1 MMVLLMK
8 QISML
13 KLFINKFGKPQFK
26 LGLFVLILFTIFNVQ
41 SFAKHEGLEERLYS
55 KMTNFNVQ
63 RATENL
69 MLALETK
76 PDGEKQVWKSG
87 SYKGYIIPKTTFIN
101 LEGYFC
107 RTYLE
112 VLIRRAEYNM
122 YDNTACRDHDGE
134 WVWIE
139 TTSANETQGNVKINH

>member
-1 MMVLLMK
+1 MK
-8 QISML
+8 QML
-13 KLFINKFGKPQFK
+13 IFKKLTNDFGKPQIK
-26 LGLFVLILFTIFNVQ
+26 LGLFVFIILLIFNSN

-55 KMTNFNVQ
+55 KMTDFNVQ

-69 MLALETK
+69 MLTLETK
-76 PDGEKQVWKSG
+76 PDGEKHVWKSG

-101 LEGYFC
+101 FEGYFC
-107 RTYLE
+107 RTYIE
-112 VLIRRAEYNM
+112 VLIRRSEYNM

>member
-1 MMVLLMK
+1 MK
-8 QISML
+8 QML
-13 KLFINKFGKPQFK
+13 IFKTPTNDFGKPQIK
-26 LGLFVLILFTIFNVQ
+26 LGLFVFIILLIFNTN

-55 KMTNFNVQ
+55 KMTDFNVQ

-69 MLALETK
+69 MLTLETK
-76 PDGEKQVWKSG
+76 PDGEKHVWKSG

-101 LEGYFC
+101 FEGYFC
-107 RTYLE
+107 RTYIE
-112 VLIRRAEYNM
+112 VLIRRSEYNM

>member
-1 MMVLLMK
+1 
-8 QISML
+8 ML
-13 KLFINKFGKPQFK
+13 IFKTLTNDFGKPQIK
-26 LGLFVLILFTIFNVQ
+26 LGLFVFIILLIFNSN
-41 SFAKHEGLEERLYS
+41 SFAKHEGLEERLDS
-55 KMTNFNVQ
+55 KMTDFNVQ

-69 MLALETK
+69 MLTLETK
-76 PDGEKQVWKSG
+76 PDGEKHVWKSG

-101 LEGYFC
+101 FEGYFC
-107 RTYLE
+107 RTYIE
-112 VLIRRAEYNM
+112 VLIRRSEYNM

>member
-1 MMVLLMK
+1 
-8 QISML
+8 ML
-13 KLFINKFGKPQFK
+13 IFKTLTNDFGKPQIK
-26 LGLFVLILFTIFNVQ
+26 LGLFVFIILLIFNTN

-55 KMTNFNVQ
+55 KMTDFNVL

-69 MLALETK
+69 MLTLETK
-76 PDGEKQVWKSG
+76 PDGEKHVWKSG

-101 LEGYFC
+101 FEGYFC
-107 RTYLE
+107 RTYIE
-112 VLIRRAEYNM
+112 VLIRRSEYNM

>member
-1 MMVLLMK
+1 
-8 QISML
+8 ML
-13 KLFINKFGKPQFK
+13 IFKTLTNDFRKPQIK
-26 LGLFVLILFTIFNVQ
+26 LGLFVFIILLIFNTN

-55 KMTNFNVQ
+55 KMTDFNVL

-69 MLALETK
+69 MLTLETK
-76 PDGEKQVWKSG
+76 PDGEKHVWKSG

-101 LEGYFC
+101 FEGYFC
-107 RTYLE
+107 RTYIE
-112 VLIRRAEYNM
+112 VLIRRSEYNM

>member
-1 MMVLLMK
+1 MK
-8 QISML
+8 QML
-13 KLFINKFGKPQFK
+13 IFKTLINDFGKPQIK
-26 LGLFVLILFTIFNVQ
+26 LGLFVFIILLIFNSN

-55 KMTNFNVQ
+55 KMTDFNVQ

-69 MLALETK
+69 MLTLETK
-76 PDGEKQVWKSG
+76 PDGEKHVWKSG

-101 LEGYFC
+101 FEGYFC
-107 RTYLE
+107 RTYIE
-112 VLIRRAEYNM
+112 VLIRRSEYNM

>member
-1 MMVLLMK
+1 
-8 QISML
+8 ML
-13 KLFINKFGKPQFK
+13 IFKTLTNDFGKPQIK
-26 LGLFVLILFTIFNVQ
+26 LGLFVFIILLIFNAN

-55 KMTNFNVQ
+55 KMTDFNVQ

-69 MLALETK
+69 MLTLETK
-76 PDGEKQVWKSG
+76 PDGEKHVWKSG

-101 LEGYFC
+101 FEGYFC
-107 RTYLE
+107 RAYIE
-112 VLIRRAEYNM
+112 VLIRRSEYNM

>member
-1 MMVLLMK
+1 
-8 QISML
+8 ML
-13 KLFINKFGKPQFK
+13 IFKTLTNNFGKPQIK
-26 LGLFVLILFTIFNVQ
+26 LGLFVFIILLIFNTN

-55 KMTNFNVQ
+55 KMTDFNVQ

-69 MLALETK
+69 MLTLETK
-76 PDGEKQVWKSG
+76 PDGDKHVWKSG

-101 LEGYFC
+101 FEGYFC
-107 RTYLE
+107 RTYIE
-112 VLIRRAEYNM
+112 VLIRRSEYNM

>member
-1 MMVLLMK
+1 
-8 QISML
+8 ML
-13 KLFINKFGKPQFK
+13 IFKTLTNDFGKPQIK
-26 LGLFVLILFTIFNVQ
+26 LGLFVFIILLIFNTN

-55 KMTNFNVQ
+55 KMTDFNVQ

-69 MLALETK
+69 MLTLETK
-76 PDGEKQVWKSG
+76 PDGEKHVWKSG

-101 LEGYFC
+101 FEGYFC
-107 RTYLE
+107 RTYIE
-112 VLIRRAEYNM
+112 VLIRRSEYNM
-122 YDNTACRDHDGE
+122 YDNSACRDHDGE

>member
-1 MMVLLMK
+1 MK
-8 QISML
+8 QML
-13 KLFINKFGKPQFK
+13 IFKTLTDDFGKPQIK
-26 LGLFVLILFTIFNVQ
+26 LGLFVFIILLIFNTN

-55 KMTNFNVQ
+55 KMTDFNVQ

-69 MLALETK
+69 MLTLETK
-76 PDGEKQVWKSG
+76 PDGEKHVWKSG

-101 LEGYFC
+101 FEGYFC
-107 RTYLE
+107 RTYIE
-112 VLIRRAEYNM
+112 VLIRRSEYNM

>member
-1 MMVLLMK
+1 MK
-8 QISML
+8 QML
-13 KLFINKFGKPQFK
+13 IFKTLTNDFGKPQIK
-26 LGLFVLILFTIFNVQ
+26 LGLFVFIILLIFNTN

-55 KMTNFNVQ
+55 KMTDFNVQ

-69 MLALETK
+69 MLTLETK
-76 PDGEKQVWKSG
+76 PDGEKHVWKSG

-101 LEGYFC
+101 FEGYFC
-107 RTYLE
+107 RTYIE
-112 VLIRRAEYNM
+112 VLIRRSEYNM

>member
-1 MMVLLMK
+1 
-8 QISML
+8 ML
-13 KLFINKFGKPQFK
+13 IFKTLTDDFGKPQIK
-26 LGLFVLILFTIFNVQ
+26 LGLFVFIILLIFNTN

-55 KMTNFNVQ
+55 KMTDFNVQ

-69 MLALETK
+69 MLTLETK
-76 PDGEKQVWKSG
+76 PDGEKHVWKSG

-101 LEGYFC
+101 FEGYFC
-107 RTYLE
+107 RTYIE
-112 VLIRRAEYNM
+112 VLIRRSEYNM

>member
-1 MMVLLMK
+1 
-8 QISML
+8 ML
-13 KLFINKFGKPQFK
+13 IFKTLINDFGKPQIK
-26 LGLFVLILFTIFNVQ
+26 LGLFVFIILLIFNTN

-55 KMTNFNVQ
+55 KMTDFNVL

-69 MLALETK
+69 MLTLETK
-76 PDGEKQVWKSG
+76 PDGEKHVWKSG

-101 LEGYFC
+101 FEGYFC
-107 RTYLE
+107 RTYIE
-112 VLIRRAEYNM
+112 VLIRRSEYNM

>member
-1 MMVLLMK
+1 MK
-8 QISML
+8 QML
-13 KLFINKFGKPQFK
+13 IFKTLTNNFGKPQIK
-26 LGLFVLILFTIFNVQ
+26 VGLFVFIILLIFNTN

-55 KMTNFNVQ
+55 KMTDFNVQ

-69 MLALETK
+69 MLTLETK
-76 PDGEKQVWKSG
+76 PDGEKHVWKSG

-101 LEGYFC
+101 FEGYFC
-107 RTYLE
+107 RTYIE
-112 VLIRRAEYNM
+112 VLIRRSEYNM

>member
-1 MMVLLMK
+1 MK
-8 QISML
+8 QML
-13 KLFINKFGKPQFK
+13 IFKTLINDFGKPQIK
-26 LGLFVLILFTIFNVQ
+26 LGLFVFIILLIFNTN

-55 KMTNFNVQ
+55 KMTDFNVQ

-69 MLALETK
+69 MLTLETK
-76 PDGEKQVWKSG
+76 PDGEKHVWKSG

-101 LEGYFC
+101 FEGYFC
-107 RTYLE
+107 RTYIE
-112 VLIRRAEYNM
+112 VLIRRSEYNM

>member
-1 MMVLLMK
+1 
-8 QISML
+8 ML
-13 KLFINKFGKPQFK
+13 IFKTLTNDFGKPQIK
-26 LGLFVLILFTIFNVQ
+26 LGLFVFIILLIFNTN

-55 KMTNFNVQ
+55 KMTDFNVQ

-69 MLALETK
+69 MLTLETK
-76 PDGEKQVWKSG
+76 PDGEKHVWKSG

-101 LEGYFC
+101 FEGYFC
-107 RTYLE
+107 RTYIE
-112 VLIRRAEYNM
+112 VLIRRSEYNM

>member
-1 MMVLLMK
+1 
-8 QISML
+8 ML
-13 KLFINKFGKPQFK
+13 IFKTPTNDFGKPQIK
-26 LGLFVLILFTIFNVQ
+26 LGLFVFIILLIFNTN

-55 KMTNFNVQ
+55 KMTDFNVQ

-69 MLALETK
+69 MLTLETK
-76 PDGEKQVWKSG
+76 PDGEKHVWKSG

-101 LEGYFC
+101 FEGYFC
-107 RTYLE
+107 RTYIE
-112 VLIRRAEYNM
+112 VLIRRSEYNM

>member
-1 MMVLLMK
+1 
-8 QISML
+8 ML
-13 KLFINKFGKPQFK
+13 IFKTLSNDFGKPQIK
-26 LGLFVLILFTIFNVQ
+26 LGLFVFIILLIFNTN

-55 KMTNFNVQ
+55 KMTDFNVQ

-69 MLALETK
+69 MLTLETK
-76 PDGEKQVWKSG
+76 PDGEKHVWKSG

-101 LEGYFC
+101 FEGYFC
-107 RTYLE
+107 RTYIE
-112 VLIRRAEYNM
+112 VLIRRSEYNM

>member
-1 MMVLLMK
+1 
-8 QISML
+8 ML
-13 KLFINKFGKPQFK
+13 IFKTLTDDFGKPQIK
-26 LGLFVLILFTIFNVQ
+26 LGLFVFIILLIFNTN

-55 KMTNFNVQ
+55 KMTDFNVL

-69 MLALETK
+69 MLTLETK
-76 PDGEKQVWKSG
+76 PDGEKHVWKSG

-101 LEGYFC
+101 FEGYFC
-107 RTYLE
+107 RTYIE
-112 VLIRRAEYNM
+112 VLIRRSEYNM

-139 TTSANETQGNVKINH
+139 TTSVNETQGNVKINH

>member
-1 MMVLLMK
+1 MK
-8 QISML
+8 QML
-13 KLFINKFGKPQFK
+13 IFKTLTNDFGKPQIK
-26 LGLFVLILFTIFNVQ
+26 LGLFVFIILLIFNSN

-55 KMTNFNVQ
+55 KMTDFNVQ

-69 MLALETK
+69 MLTLETK
-76 PDGEKQVWKSG
+76 PDGEKHVWKSG

-101 LEGYFC
+101 FEGYFC
-107 RTYLE
+107 RTYIE
-112 VLIRRAEYNM
+112 VLIRRSEYNM

>member
-1 MMVLLMK
+1 
-8 QISML
+8 ML

-26 LGLFVLILFTIFNVQ
+26 LGLFVLILFTILNGQ
-41 SFAKHEGLEERLYS
+41 SLAKHEGLEERLYS
-55 KMTNFNVQ
+55 KMTDFNVT

-69 MLALETK
+69 MFALETK
-76 PDGEKQVWKSG
+76 PDGEKHIWKSG

-107 RTYLE
+107 RTYIE
-112 VLIRRAEYNM
+112 VLIRRSEYNM
-122 YDNTACRDHDGE
+122 YDNIACRDHDGE

>member
-1 MMVLLMK
+1 MEK
-8 QISML
+8 W
-13 KLFINKFGKPQFK
+13 
-26 LGLFVLILFTIFNVQ
+26 ILQ
-41 SFAKHEGLEERLYS
+41 
-55 KMTNFNVQ
+55 
-63 RATENL
+63 
-69 MLALETK
+69 
-76 PDGEKQVWKSG
+76 
-87 SYKGYIIPKTTFIN
+87 GYIIPKTTFIN

>member
-1 MMVLLMK
+1 
-8 QISML
+8 ML
-13 KLFINKFGKPQFK
+13 IFKTLTNDFGKPQIK
-26 LGLFVLILFTIFNVQ
+26 LGLFVFIILLIFNTN

-55 KMTNFNVQ
+55 KMTDFNVQ

-69 MLALETK
+69 MLTLETK
-76 PDGEKQVWKSG
+76 PDGEKHVWKSG

-101 LEGYFC
+101 FEGYFC
-107 RTYLE
+107 RTYIE
-112 VLIRRAEYNM
+112 VLIRRSEYNM
-122 YDNTACRDHDGE
+122 YDNIACRDHDGE

>member
-1 MMVLLMK
+1 
-8 QISML
+8 ML
-13 KLFINKFGKPQFK
+13 IFKTLTDDFGKPQIK
-26 LGLFVLILFTIFNVQ
+26 LGLFVFIILLIFNTN

-55 KMTNFNVQ
+55 KMTDFNVL

-69 MLALETK
+69 MLTLETK
-76 PDGEKQVWKSG
+76 PDGEKHVWKSG

-101 LEGYFC
+101 FEGYFC
-107 RTYLE
+107 RTYIE
-112 VLIRRAEYNM
+112 VLIRRSEYNM

>member
-1 MMVLLMK
+1 MK
-8 QISML
+8 QML
-13 KLFINKFGKPQFK
+13 IFKTLTDDFGKPQIK
-26 LGLFVLILFTIFNVQ
+26 LGLFVFIILLIFNTN

-55 KMTNFNVQ
+55 KMTDFNVL

-69 MLALETK
+69 MLTLETK
-76 PDGEKQVWKSG
+76 PDGEKHVWKSG

-101 LEGYFC
+101 FEGYFC
-107 RTYLE
+107 RTYIE
-112 VLIRRAEYNM
+112 VLIRRSEYNM

>member
-1 MMVLLMK
+1 MK
-8 QISML
+8 QML
-13 KLFINKFGKPQFK
+13 IFKTLTNDFGKPQIK
-26 LGLFVLILFTIFNVQ
+26 LGLFVFIILLIFNSK

-55 KMTNFNVQ
+55 KMTDFNVQ

-69 MLALETK
+69 MLTLETK
-76 PDGEKQVWKSG
+76 PDGEKHVWKSG

-101 LEGYFC
+101 FEGYFC
-107 RTYLE
+107 RTYIE
-112 VLIRRAEYNM
+112 VLIRRSEYNM

>member
-1 MMVLLMK
+1 
-8 QISML
+8 ML
-13 KLFINKFGKPQFK
+13 IFKTLTNDFEKPQIK
-26 LGLFVLILFTIFNVQ
+26 LGLFVFIILLIFNTN

-55 KMTNFNVQ
+55 KMTDFNVQ

-69 MLALETK
+69 MLTLETK
-76 PDGEKQVWKSG
+76 PDGEKHVWKSG

-101 LEGYFC
+101 FEGYFC
-107 RTYLE
+107 RTYIE
-112 VLIRRAEYNM
+112 VLIRRSEYNM

>member
-1 MMVLLMK
+1 MK
-8 QISML
+8 QML
-13 KLFINKFGKPQFK
+13 IFKTLSNDFGKPQIK
-26 LGLFVLILFTIFNVQ
+26 LGLFVFIVLLIFNTN

-55 KMTNFNVQ
+55 KMTDFNVQ

-69 MLALETK
+69 MLTLETK
-76 PDGEKQVWKSG
+76 PDGEKHVWKSG

-101 LEGYFC
+101 FEGYFC
-107 RTYLE
+107 RTYIE
-112 VLIRRAEYNM
+112 VLIRRSEYNM

>member
-1 MMVLLMK
+1 
-8 QISML
+8 ML
-13 KLFINKFGKPQFK
+13 IFKTLINDFGKPQIK
-26 LGLFVLILFTIFNVQ
+26 LGLFVFIILLIFNSN

-55 KMTNFNVQ
+55 KMTDFNVQ

-69 MLALETK
+69 MLTLETK
-76 PDGEKQVWKSG
+76 PDGEKHVWKSG

-101 LEGYFC
+101 FEGYFC
-107 RTYLE
+107 RTYIE
-112 VLIRRAEYNM
+112 VLIRRSEYNM

>member
-1 MMVLLMK
+1 
-8 QISML
+8 ML
-13 KLFINKFGKPQFK
+13 IFKTLTNNFGKPQIK
-26 LGLFVLILFTIFNVQ
+26 LGLFVFIILLIFNTN

-55 KMTNFNVQ
+55 KMTDFNVQ

-69 MLALETK
+69 MLTLETK
-76 PDGEKQVWKSG
+76 PDGEKHVWKSG

-101 LEGYFC
+101 FEGYFC
-107 RTYLE
+107 RTYIE
-112 VLIRRAEYNM
+112 VLIRRSEYNM

>member
-1 MMVLLMK
+1 MKKQLLYILLIQFFTFSFNGITSK
-8 QISML
+8 NNKLENQLKNIEDIELDIEQII
-13 KLFINKFGKPQFK
+13 K
-26 LGLFVLILFTIFNVQ
+26 
-41 SFAKHEGLEERLYS
+41 
-55 KMTNFNVQ
+55 TNFTYGAVKIKNNS
-63 RATENL
+63 AS
-69 MLALETK
+69 K
-76 PDGEKQVWKSG
+76 KYG
-87 SYKGYIIPKTTFIN
+87 SNYGFFILSKKKKAGFHIN

>member
-1 MMVLLMK
+1 
-8 QISML
+8 ML
-13 KLFINKFGKPQFK
+13 IFKTLTNDFGKPQKK
-26 LGLFVLILFTIFNVQ
+26 LGLFVFIILLIFNTN

-55 KMTNFNVQ
+55 KMTDFNVQ

-69 MLALETK
+69 MLTLETK
-76 PDGEKQVWKSG
+76 PDGEKHVWKSG

-101 LEGYFC
+101 FEGYFC
-107 RTYLE
+107 RTYIE
-112 VLIRRAEYNM
+112 VLIRRSEYNM

>member
-1 MMVLLMK
+1 
-8 QISML
+8 ML
-13 KLFINKFGKPQFK
+13 IFKTLTNDFGKPQIK
-26 LGLFVLILFTIFNVQ
+26 LGLFVFIILLIFNSN

-55 KMTNFNVQ
+55 KMTDFNVQ

-69 MLALETK
+69 MLTLETK
-76 PDGEKQVWKSG
+76 PDGEKHVWKSG

-101 LEGYFC
+101 FEGYFC
-107 RTYLE
+107 RTYIE
-112 VLIRRAEYNM
+112 VLIRRSEYNM